1 MKKNYSRPIA
11 LMETFTPNHYVASC
25 EPQENTKYEVDP
37 NGLREG
43 VQVKYD
49 KGQDGWYR
57 QTDAGGADF
66 TSNHLNEGASL
77 YYIGRGWGDADVTGT
92 ITWPTVPEGGG
103 LSEAEMAAEGIEYLY
118 LFSNHPGEPTSHTG
132 GIKVYGGKEI
142 KEIIKPLS

>member
-25 EPQENTKYEVDP
+25 EPQENSIYEVDP

-57 QTDAGGADF
+57 QTDAGGDEF
-66 TSNHLNEGASL
+66 TSNHFGGGEL
-77 YYIGRGWGDADVTGT
+77 YYIGRGWGDADVTGK
-92 ITWPTVPEGGG
+92 ITWPAPS

-142 KEIIKPLS
+142 KNIIKNQS